1 MINEILTAAALPF
14 KEARFPDPP
23 SSTFAIYSDD
33 IGASGADLFNCIFTH
48 EVTVELYEPHR
59 DDAAEAAI
67 EAELNARGIPWVKQ
81 GRYWLNDI
89 RRYQVIYEFSYI
101 VKT

>member
-1 MINEILTAAALPF
+1 MIDEILTAAAVPF
-14 KEARFPDPP
+14 QVARFPDPP
-23 SSTFAIYSDD
+23 GSTFAIYSEDVD
-33 IGASGADLFNCIFTH
+33 AAGADHSNCIFTH
-48 EVTVELYEPHR
+48 DVTVELYEPHR

-89 RRYQVIYEFSYI
+89 RRYQVVYEFSYI